1 MPRTLAARGGGPGRA
16 GAPSG
21 LRACGLP
28 EPIMMKRAGCWMLT
42 PSRSTVLMPEAAES
56 STTSTRPSSNKLT
69 SSTYRMPR
77 LALACARRPQ
87 P

>member
-1 MPRTLAARGGGPGRA
+1 MPRALAARGIAGLGARA
-16 GAPSG
+16 PVGA
-21 LRACGLP
+21 RACGLP

-42 PSRSTVLMPEAAES
+42 PSRSTVLTPEAAES
-56 STTSTRPSSNKLT
+56 STTSTRPSSSRLT